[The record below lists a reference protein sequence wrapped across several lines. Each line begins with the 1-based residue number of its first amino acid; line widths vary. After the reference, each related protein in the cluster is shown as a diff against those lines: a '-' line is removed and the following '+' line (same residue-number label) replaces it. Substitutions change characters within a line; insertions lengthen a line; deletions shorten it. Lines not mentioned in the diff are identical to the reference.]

1 MSAGFQAALLALL
14 AVALYLPTLG
24 HGFVNWDD
32 DRVLLDNAAVARPD
46 GLAIIWSRP
55 ELPAGFPNYPLTFT
69 AYWIEHR
76 LWGFAPAGYHAV
88 NLLLH
93 AVATAL
99 VCLLVRAL
107 GAGAWA
113 AGLTA
118 ALFAVHPVQV
128 ESVAWVA
135 ERKNVLAATWYLAAF
150 LAFLRHR
157 RTGSEVAYA
166 LTVACAAAALL
177 SKTAT
182 VTLPAS
188 LLLADRVLRGRWD
201 GAALAR
207 VLPLLALGAAA
218 ALLTLHAEAEP
229 PPLPL
234 LERPLVAASALW
246 FYARQLL
253 APGALLPVYPRWDVD
268 PAALSWWL
276 PLLAV
281 LAVAILLA
289 ARRPP
294 GLTHWGIGH
303 FAVTLLPVLGL
314 IPYGFTEY
322 SFVADRH
329 VYLASIGLLLVAAL
343 GLDWLRQR
351 QARAATLLAVALVAL
366 LAVRAHRQQAVW
378 HDGEAL
384 WLYELLHAPGSWLA
398 RNNLAMTLID
408 RQRLDEAAPLL
419 EEALTLRPSY
429 AEAHN
434 NLALVRY
441 RQGDYAA
448 AEQHSRAAAG
458 LRPDD
463 AGYGKNLA
471 LILVA
476 QGRRAEAEG
485 ELRRAVGVDPGAAEV
500 RYVLA
505 DLLLQQGRL
514 DEAIGELQAAVA
526 ARPDWVE
533 ARSQLG
539 RALLAVGRVSEAVE
553 ALSAVV
559 AALPDSP
566 EAQHNLAVARE
577 RLNAETQ
584 GH

>member
-1 MSAGFQAALLALL
+1 MVGARSAVVQAALLGVLAAL
-14 AVALYLPTLG
+14 LYLPTLG

-32 DRVLLDNAAVARPD
+32 DRLLLDNAAVARAD
-46 GLAIIWSRP
+46 GLSIIWSRP

-69 AYWIEHR
+69 SYWLEHR
-76 LWGFAPAGYHAV
+76 LWGLAPAGYHAV

-93 AVATAL
+93 ALATAL

-118 ALFAVHPVQV
+118 ALFAAHPLQV

-135 ERKNVLAATWYLAAF
+135 ERKNVLSAVWYLAAF

-157 RTGSEVAYA
+157 RTGGEAAYVLA
-166 LTVACAAAALL
+166 VVCAAAALL

-182 VTLPAS
+182 ITLPVS

-201 GAALAR
+201 PAAFAR
-207 VLPLLALGAAA
+207 VLPLLALGALA

-229 PPLPL
+229 PPIPL

-268 PAALSWWL
+268 PGAPLWWL
-276 PLLAV
+276 PALGA
-281 LAVAILLA
+281 LAVATLLA

-294 GLTHWGIGH
+294 GLTHCGVGH

-314 IPYGFTEY
+314 VPYGFTEY

-329 VYLASIGLLLVAAL
+329 VYLASIGLFLVAAL
-343 GLDWLRQR
+343 ALDSLRQR

-366 LAVRAHRQQAVW
+366 LAVRTHRQQAVW
-378 HDGEAL
+378 RDGEAL
-384 WLYELLHAPGSWLA
+384 WGYELTQAPDSWLA
-398 RNNLAMTLID
+398 RNNLAMALIAQ
-408 RQRLDEAAPLL
+408 QRLDEAAPLL
-419 EEALTLRPSY
+419 EEALTIRPEY

-441 RQGDYAA
+441 RQGAFA
-448 AEQHSRAAAG
+448 VAEQHSRAAAS
-458 LRPDD
+458 LKPYD
-463 AGYGKNLA
+463 AGLGKNLA
-471 LILVA
+471 LTLIAL
-476 QGRRAEAEG
+476 GRQEEAER
-485 ELRRAVGVDPGAAEV
+485 ELRRALREVPQAAEV

-505 DLLLQQGRL
+505 DLLLQQARTE
-514 DEAIGELQAAVA
+514 EAVHELQAAVA
-526 ARPDWVE
+526 ARPDWIE
-533 ARSQLG
+533 ARQKLD
-539 RALLAVGRVSEAVE
+539 
-553 ALSAVV
+553 
-559 AALPDSP
+559 AAL
-566 EAQHNLAVARE
+566 Q
-577 RLNAETQ
+577 RLNPETQ
-584 GH
+584 SH